1 MNPTS
6 GQTAYRLPWLREYG
20 EFMRTLW
27 RIIAG
32 LFRWSWRVLNFI
44 REFILNLFLIVLILA
59 GVGIWLQLSSASS
72 SEPVQQGAL
81 KVDLSGVLV
90 DKPSVSNRLSRI
102 SRQLLGASSDRLQE
116 NSLFDVVDAI
126 RQAKSDKNI
135 TGMVLDLRDFAGGD
149 QPSLQYVGKALREF
163 RDAGKPIF
171 ALGDSYSQAQYYLA
185 SYATKVYL
193 SPQGTVDLHGFATNG
208 LYYKS
213 LLDKLKV
220 SSHVFRVGTYKS
232 AVEPFLRDDMSPE
245 ARDADGRWVGQLW
258 QNYLNTVSANRQI
271 TPQQLFPG
279 AAGIISGLQ
288 AVQGDTAKYALDNKL
303 VDVLDSRAAADR
315 ELVKTFGWDKASNDY
330 RNVSIYDYN
339 VKQPTQQDGNIA
351 VILASGAIMD
361 GEESAGNV
369 GGDTTAAQIRDAR
382 LDDKIKAIVLRVNSP
397 GGSVTASEA
406 IREELAAAHDAGK
419 PVVVSMGGMAAS
431 GGYWISTPADYIVAA
446 PSTLT
451 GSIGIFGVINT
462 VENSLSSIGVHSDGV
477 ATSPLADVSTTKA
490 LPTEVQQLMQLTIEN
505 GYRNFVGLVA
515 ASRHKTP
522 QQIDAIAQGHVWTGS
537 DAKANGLVD
546 ALGDFDDAVA
556 KAAELAKVAKPEL
569 SWYQDDP
576 GMIDLLLNQMNASAQ
591 AVLPAALKVWLPA
604 PVSEVMGALQAQPGL
619 MNNLNDPQNRY
630 AFCLTCGN
638 VR

>member
-1 MNPTS
+1 
-6 GQTAYRLPWLREYG
+6 
-20 EFMRTLW
+20 MRTLW

-32 LFRWSWRVLNFI
+32 LFRWGWRVLNFI

-59 GVGIWLQLSSASS
+59 GVGIWLQVSGSGST
-72 SEPVQQGAL
+72 EPVQQGAL
-81 KVDLSGVLV
+81 KVDLTGVLV

-102 SRQLLGASSDRLQE
+102 GRQLLGTSSDRLQE

-126 RQAKSDKNI
+126 RQAKGDKNI
-135 TGMVLDLRDFAGGD
+135 TGIVLDLRDFAGGD

-163 RDAGKPIF
+163 RDSGKPVYAI
-171 ALGDSYSQAQYYLA
+171 GDSYSQAQYYLA
-185 SYATKVYL
+185 SYANKVYL

-208 LYYKS
+208 LYYKT

-220 SSHVFRVGTYKS
+220 NSHVFRVGTYKS

-245 ARDADGRWVGQLW
+245 ARDADSRWIGQLW

-288 AVQGDTAKYALDNKL
+288 AVQGDTAKYALNSKL
-303 VDVLDSRAAADR
+303 VDALESRATADQ
-315 ELVKTFGWDKASNDY
+315 ELIKTFGWDKQNNDY
-330 RNVSIYDYN
+330 RNVSIYDYT

-351 VILASGAIMD
+351 VVMASGAIMD
-361 GEESAGNV
+361 GEETAGNV

-382 LDDKIKAIVLRVNSP
+382 LDPKIKAIILRVNSP

-406 IREELAAAHDAGK
+406 IREELAAAHAAGK

-431 GGYWISTPADYIVAA
+431 GGYWISTPADYIVAN

-462 VENSLSSIGVHSDGV
+462 VENSLSTIGVHTDGV
-477 ATSPLADVSTTKA
+477 ATSPLADVATTKA

-522 QQIDAIAQGHVWTGS
+522 EQINEIAQGHVWTGS

-546 ALGDFDDAVA
+546 ALGDFDDAVS
-556 KAAELAKVAKPEL
+556 KAAELAKITTPQL

-576 GMIDLLLNQMNASAQ
+576 GMLDLLLNQMSASAS
-591 AVLPAALKVWLPA
+591 AIMPEALKVWLPA
-604 PVSEVMGALQAQPGL
+604 PMLDVMSAMKKQPGL
-619 MNNLNDPQNRY
+619 FDNLNDPQNRY
-630 AFCLTCGN
+630 AFCLNCGQ
-638 VR
+638 VK

>member
-1 MNPTS
+1 
-6 GQTAYRLPWLREYG
+6 
-20 EFMRTLW
+20 MRTLW

-32 LFRWSWRVLNFI
+32 LFRWGWRVLNFI

-59 GVGIWLQLSSASS
+59 GVGIWLQVSGSGST
-72 SEPVQQGAL
+72 EPVQQGAL
-81 KVDLSGVLV
+81 KVDLTGVLV

-102 SRQLLGASSDRLQE
+102 GRQLLGTSSDRLQE

-126 RQAKSDKNI
+126 RQAKGDKNI
-135 TGMVLDLRDFAGGD
+135 TGIVLDLRDFAGGD

-163 RDAGKPIF
+163 RDSGKPVYAI
-171 ALGDSYSQAQYYLA
+171 GDSYSQAQYYLA
-185 SYATKVYL
+185 SYANKVYL

-208 LYYKS
+208 LYYKT

-220 SSHVFRVGTYKS
+220 NSHVFRVGTYKS

-245 ARDADGRWVGQLW
+245 ARDADSRWIGQLW

-288 AVQGDTAKYALDNKL
+288 AVQGDTAKYALNSKL
-303 VDVLDSRAAADR
+303 VDALESRATADQ
-315 ELVKTFGWDKASNDY
+315 ELIKTFGWDKQNSDY
-330 RNVSIYDYN
+330 RNVSIYDYT

-351 VILASGAIMD
+351 VVMASGAIMD
-361 GEESAGNV
+361 GEETAGNV

-382 LDDKIKAIVLRVNSP
+382 LDPKIKAIILRVNSP

-406 IREELAAAHDAGK
+406 IREELAAAHAAGK

-431 GGYWISTPADYIVAA
+431 GGYWISTPADYIVAN

-462 VENSLSSIGVHSDGV
+462 VENSLSTIGVHTDGV
-477 ATSPLADVSTTKA
+477 ATSPLADVATTKA

-522 QQIDAIAQGHVWTGS
+522 EQINEIAQGHVWTGS

-546 ALGDFDDAVA
+546 ALGDFDDAVS
-556 KAAELAKVAKPEL
+556 KAAELAKITTPQL

-576 GMIDLLLNQMNASAQ
+576 GMLDLLLNQMSASAS
-591 AVLPAALKVWLPA
+591 AIMPEALKVWLPA
-604 PVSEVMGALQAQPGL
+604 PMLDVMSAMKKQPGL
-619 MNNLNDPQNRY
+619 FDNLNDPQNRY
-630 AFCLTCGN
+630 AFCLNCGQ
-638 VR
+638 VK

>member
-1 MNPTS
+1 
-6 GQTAYRLPWLREYG
+6 
-20 EFMRTLW
+20 MRTLW

-288 AVQGDTAKYALDNKL
+288 AVQGDTAKYALNNKL

-490 LPTEVQQLMQLTIEN
+490 LPAEVQQLMQLTIEN

-556 KAAELAKVAKPEL
+556 KAAELAKIARPEL